1 MIILDC
7 EQLSE
12 EWFAARCGIPSAS
25 RFDKLITPTGKPS
38 TSATAYRRELLAEWV
53 TGEKQQIKQSEWM
66 LRGIEMEPEARQ
78 YYEFTNDVEVQEV
91 GLIFKDEDRLVS
103 CSPDG
108 LLVPSDALNDA
119 LDGFGGGLEI
129 KCPAPGTHVGYLI
142 DNKLPTAYVPQV
154 QGSMYVT
161 GLDYWDFM
169 SYCPGIDT
177 VLIRVERDTTWLA
190 KFAPIL
196 DSFLEKMLK
205 EREILIER
213 GICQ

>member
-66 LRGIEMEPEARQ
+66 IRGIEMEPEARE
-78 YYEFTNDVEVQEV
+78 YYEFTTDTEVREV
-91 GLIFKDEDRLVS
+91 GLIFRDEDRLVS

-108 LLVPSDALNDA
+108 LINA
-119 LDGFGGGLEI
+119 DGRTSGRVGEGGLEI

-154 QGSMYVT
+154 QGSMYVS

-169 SYCPGIDT
+169 SYCPGIDP
-177 VLIRVERDTTWLA
+177 VLIRVERDTAWLA

-196 DSFLEKMLK
+196 DSFIEKMLK
-205 EREILIER
+205 ERQILIER
-213 GICQ
+213 GIKK

>member
-7 EQLSE
+7 EQLSP

-25 RFDKLITPTGKPS
+25 KFDKLITATGKPS
-38 TSATAYRRELLAEWV
+38 TSAIGYRRELLAEWV
-53 TGEKQQIKQSEWM
+53 TGEKASIKQNEWM

-78 YYEFTNDVEVQEV
+78 FYEFTNDVEVHEV

-108 LLVPSDALNDA
+108 LLGDGA
-119 LDGFGGGLEI
+119 LDTNELDGGLEI
-129 KCPAPGTHVGYLI
+129 KCPAPGTHIGYLI
-142 DNKLPTAYVPQV
+142 DNKLPTAYIPQV

-169 SYCPGIDT
+169 SYCPGIDP